1 MTSIPQTDGLDRSH
15 LPHACGVYLMRDGA
29 GTILYIGKAKDL
41 SARVAQYFDASRH
54 PLKNATLMP
63 LVRRIDYVPCA
74 SEREALLLE
83 QRLIRARQPFFNVL
97 WKDDKS
103 YPYVKITLGEDFPRI
118 VLTRRKAPDGGAYFG
133 PYPKVA
139 PVKALLRDLWRRK
152 YFPLRPCRWSFGVD
166 QPLSERKINACLYYH
181 TRECPAPCAG
191 RISPGDYR
199 RIAERAV
206 LFFRG
211 DYRRL
216 KKDYELEMRRAAA
229 RLDFEGAARCRD
241 NLQGMEQLSER
252 VRMTRV
258 NPGEIEK
265 PLASSRAVEELQ
277 RALGLDRPP
286 FHIECFDVSHF
297 QGLAHVAAMSCFR
310 GAEPFKDH
318 YRRFKIRT
326 VSGID
331 DFAALFEVV
340 QRRYR
345 RLSAEGELP
354 DLVLIDG
361 GLGQLHAASRA
372 LRQAGVRIPIASL
385 AKRLEAVYTP
395 ETSEPLI
402 LPRSSEALKLLQ
414 RLRDE
419 AHRFGVTY
427 HRLLRR
433 KGLLRGRDASS

>member
-1 MTSIPQTDGLDRSH
+1 MTSIPDDNPPIDVDRRH

-29 GTILYIGKAKDL
+29 GEILYIGKAKDL
-41 SARVAQYFDASRH
+41 AARVAQYFDASRH
-54 PLKNATLMP
+54 PLKNAALMP

-83 QRLIRARQPFFNVL
+83 QRLIRSRQPFFNVL

-103 YPYVKITLGEDFPRI
+103 YPFVKITLGEDFPR
-118 VLTRRKAPDGGAYFG
+118 LMMTRRKIADGSAYFG
-133 PYPKVA
+133 PYPKAA

-152 YFPLRPCRWSFGVD
+152 IFPLRPCRWTFGVGK
-166 QPLSERKINACLYYH
+166 PLAERKIHGCLYYH

-191 RISPGDYR
+191 RISRTEYR
-199 RIAERAV
+199 KIAERAAM
-206 LFFRG
+206 FFKG

-216 KKDYELEMRRAAA
+216 IKDFDQRMRRASSK
-229 RLDFEGAARCRD
+229 LDFEGAARWRN
-241 NLQGMEQLSER
+241 NLRGMEQLAER
-252 VRMTRV
+252 VRMNRV
-258 NPGEIEK
+258 MPGEIEK
-265 PLASSRAVEELQ
+265 PLASSRATEELQ
-277 RALGLDRPP
+277 SVLRLERPP

-297 QGLAHVAAMSCFR
+297 QGRAHVAAMSCFR
-310 GAEPFKDH
+310 GGEPNKGH
-318 YRRFKIRT
+318 YRRFRIKT
-326 VSGID
+326 VAGVD

-340 QRRYR
+340 GRRYR
-345 RLSAEGELP
+345 RLAAGKEPP

-361 GLGQLHAASRA
+361 GPGQLHAAQRA
-372 LRQAGVRIPIASL
+372 LKDAGVRIPIASL

-395 ETSEPLI
+395 ESAAPLI

-433 KGLLRGRDASS
+433 KELLG